1 MLGERPRYEAVSRG
15 VESKVV
21 FYQLGQKFLDEK
33 EAASAEAGQV
43 VYYSL
48 AIGHHVGVID
58 CLRPILDCP
67 LREFAAWL
75 ESWPEGPARS
85 KLSGLLS
92 FGEIN
97 IDASHVSM
105 LAPALAEHAAF
116 SEQASQWAETL
127 LQALRA
133 IKAEPAIYLIG
144 RRR

>member
-1 MLGERPRYEAVSRG
+1 MSHSVEA
-15 VESKVV
+15 KVV

-33 EAASAEAGQV
+33 QAASADAGQV

-58 CLRPILDCP
+58 CLHPILDCP

-75 ESWPEGPARS
+75 ESWAEGPARS

-105 LAPALAEHAAF
+105 LAAALTEHAAL
-116 SEQASQWAETL
+116 SELTSQWAAAL
-127 LQALRA
+127 MQALRA
-133 IKAEPAIYLIG
+133 IEAEPAIYLIG